1 VPAAAVGD
9 SDPIPDPLI
18 IGGHLVQLT
27 ATHGHAVTLTRD
39 GSGWSVSSGPVG
51 APTTAALVGGHL
63 YVTLTHGS
71 RNPATLWQAD
81 ARAWHSHLGTAIR
94 HLVRADAP
102 SACIWSTRHLHERGS
117 VRPWVRPR

>member
-1 VPAAAVGD
+1 MLGREPVCSSGTAHRLGECI
-9 SDPIPDPLI
+9 DPR
-18 IGGHLVQLT
+18 HLVQLT
-27 ATHGHAVTLTRD
+27 ATHGQAVTLTRD

-81 ARAWHSHLGTAIR
+81 ARAWH
-94 HLVRADAP
+94 
-102 SACIWSTRHLHERGS
+102 
-117 VRPWVRPR
+117 